1 MNKKK
6 KTKTKTFSSFTNP
19 YHSSLLD
26 LINLIMFMCYSLAY
40 HLVPSTISILF
51 LITPTIS
58 RLKTMYRN

>member
-6 KTKTKTFSSFTNP
+6 KTKTLSSFTNP
-19 YHSSLLD
+19 YHSSLLN